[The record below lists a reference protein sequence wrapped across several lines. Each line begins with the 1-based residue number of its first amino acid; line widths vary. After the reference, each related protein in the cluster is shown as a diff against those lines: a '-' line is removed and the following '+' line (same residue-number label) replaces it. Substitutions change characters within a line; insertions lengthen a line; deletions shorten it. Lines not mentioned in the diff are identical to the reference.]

1 MDSDFGTLTLQKPA
15 VGFSLPADLRIS
27 DKLTDNIER
36 LNNIALLKQ
45 DWNGCG
51 AKPFSHILLNRV
63 KEIISNL
70 YEQPDLFP
78 TGRQS
83 IQLEYHSTN
92 GNYLEFEIFEE
103 RVIAMQVTGDDY
115 DNAQFWELSCGDLTQ
130 IKQIAG
136 NFVNAA

>member
-1 MDSDFGTLTLQKPA
+1 M
-15 VGFSLPADLRIS
+15 
-27 DKLTDNIER
+27 DKLKENLDK
-36 LNNIALLKQ
+36 LNTIADFKD
-45 DWNGCG
+45 DWNGYRAIHFSSELINK
-51 AKPFSHILLNRV
+51 AKNILLN
-63 KEIISNL
+63 L
-70 YEQPDLFP
+70 HEQPDLFP